1 MSWLYRYTPSEMGRD
16 IIDHQARRLDASGLS
31 LSYRYHAGIRL
42 RTSEYFH

>member
-1 MSWLYRYTPSEMGRD
+1 MVTQR
-16 IIDHQARRLDASGLS
+16 QATSGLS

>member
-1 MSWLYRYTPSEMGRD
+1 MSSRTT
-16 IIDHQARRLDASGLS
+16 SGLS

>member
-1 MSWLYRYTPSEMGRD
+1 LVNEL
-16 IIDHQARRLDASGLS
+16 QATSGLS